1 MTSENKPFKE
11 DEDLLFIKSNT
22 NLYSTKGHCHSNSHS
37 KRNKGK
43 PFDMIYVVGGWSKD
57 DPSCPVEQFCPQYN
71 EWKMTAPMIHQRSDP
86 GVCAL
91 RGVIYTVGGSDDVTC
106 LSSLERYDPERNT
119 WSMDVP
125 SLSSP
130 RSRVCVLEMDGCLI
144 TLGGFDG
151 ITCINTVERYDPL
164 KNSWSKLTPM
174 LRNRASASAAVL
186 NGQIYVVGGTDGDM
200 PLDSGGRDEL
210 GLSLST
216 VEKYDPDTFRW
227 SPVRAMNNKRFQVSL
242 VQFDGFLL
250 AIGGSDGVS
259 DLKTM
264 EAYDHETNSWRHF
277 GSMKFKHPGGHVALV
292 KAV

>member
-1 MTSENKPFKE
+1 MGVLLFAHCFKCDEFAKPFKE

-91 RGVIYTVGGSDDVTC
+91 RGVIYTVGG
-106 LSSLERYDPERNT
+106 
-119 WSMDVP
+119 
-125 SLSSP
+125 
-130 RSRVCVLEMDGCLI
+130 
-144 TLGGFDG
+144 
-151 ITCINTVERYDPL
+151 
-164 KNSWSKLTPM
+164 
-174 LRNRASASAAVL
+174 
-186 NGQIYVVGGTDGDM
+186 
-200 PLDSGGRDEL
+200 RDEL

-250 AIGGSDGVS
+250 AIGGSDGVR